1 MSNLKNLH
9 KLSAAGLLISLGI
22 IYGDIGTSPLYVFKA
37 IVADRIITSDLILG
51 GLSCIFWTLSLQTTI
66 KYVIITLRADNKGE
80 GGILSLFSLVKK
92 KGKWLVIPA
101 MIGGSA
107 LLADG
112 MITPPIT
119 VSAAIEGLRIFY
131 ADIPTVPIVIVIISL
146 LFLIQQFGTFIVGK
160 AFGPIMFVWFT
171 MMAVLGGFYLIQFP
185 EILKAIS
192 PYYAYSLL
200 SSNPNA
206 LFILGAVFLCTT
218 GAEALYSDLGHCGRS
233 NIRISW
239 IYVKTCLLLNYFGQG
254 VWLWQHQGSR
264 LSAGDNPF
272 FSIMPEWFLIAGIS
286 IATAAAIIASQA
298 MISGS
303 FTLISEAVR
312 LNLWPKV
319 KINYPSN
326 QKGQLYVPSINILLW
341 VGCIVVVLIFRE
353 SQNMEGAYGLAI
365 NLTFL
370 MTTILVAVFLKRK
383 KFPNYIIIIF
393 VSIYG
398 LIEIG
403 FLVANMAKF
412 LHGGWFTLML
422 ASFLLSIMWAWYS
435 ARKIKNRFVKFVEID
450 SYYPILKELSED
462 ESVPKYAS
470 QLVYLTSSN
479 FNSEIESKIMYSILQ
494 KQPKRADV
502 YWLVHVDVTDE
513 PFTRDYKVEFLVP
526 NKLIRIDFKLGFR
539 VEQQI
544 NVLFRKVVEELVRN
558 NEVDITSKYTSL
570 NKYKIIGDFRFVVL
584 EKVLSRSNV
593 LSFIDKFIMD
603 YYFILKKF
611 SLSEER
617 GFGLDISFVTIERV
631 PLIISTQDNS
641 ELTRLELDHGEA
653 S

>member
-51 GLSCIFWTLSLQTTI
+51 GLSCIFWTLTLQTTI

-200 SSNPNA
+200 STNPNA

-264 LSAGDNPF
+264 LTPGDNPF

-286 IATAAAIIASQA
+286 IATSAAIIASQA

-341 VGCIVVVLIFRE
+341 IGCIVVVLIFRE

-393 VSIYG
+393 VTIYG

-412 LHGGWFTLML
+412 LHGGWFTILL

-435 ARKIKNRFVKFVEID
+435 ARKIKNRFVKFVEVD

-584 EKVLSRSNV
+584 EKVISRSNV
-593 LSFIDKFIMD
+593 LSFIDRFIMD

-641 ELTRLELDHGEA
+641 ELTRLDLDHGEA
-653 S
+653 